1 MDKRIYLCLAH
12 MSGKEQGFIKEAFDT
27 NWVVPLGPNVNAFEE
42 ELESFVVE
50 NKKVVALS
58 AGTAAIHLALIQL
71 GVQAGDEV
79 GCQTFTFCAS
89 ANPVTYLGATPVF
102 VDSEEDTWNMSPV
115 LLEEAIKDRMAK
127 TGKKPKAIIPV
138 HLYGM
143 PAKIDEICAIAEK
156 YDIPV
161 LEDAAEALGS
171 EFKGH
176 KCGTFGTFGALSFN
190 GNKMI
195 TTSGGGALIV
205 ADEDAKKQT
214 MYYATQAREP
224 FPYYQHEHIGYNYR
238 INSKVE
244 LVQVPYARETIQPRT
259 YIKKDMIGTMNVP
272 KSFLVGNYYTNIN
285 SIVGKYSNYNTIIA
299 KGSLFYSDLV
309 VSGDE
314 LPDSAFADVPEGYT
328 VINYPVTIASTY
340 ANSMAPGSH
349 INIYYKS
356 LNDNGEVMFGKFIS
370 NIEVLDVKDSSGQHV
385 FENSDETRT
394 PAYMLFAVP
403 EETHLLLRKALY
415 LDDYDVELILIPNT
429 ATLTEKDTVTVSS
442 HDIEEFIN
450 SKTVFVSVDDL
461 PNITDK
467 VTENNTNTYN
477 NTNTN
482 NNTQTNG

>member
-1 MDKRIYLCLAH
+1 
-12 MSGKEQGFIKEAFDT
+12 
-27 NWVVPLGPNVNAFEE
+27 
-42 ELESFVVE
+42 
-50 NKKVVALS
+50 
-58 AGTAAIHLALIQL
+58 
-71 GVQAGDEV
+71 
-79 GCQTFTFCAS
+79 
-89 ANPVTYLGATPVF
+89 
-102 VDSEEDTWNMSPV
+102 
-115 LLEEAIKDRMAK
+115 
-127 TGKKPKAIIPV
+127 
-138 HLYGM
+138 
-143 PAKIDEICAIAEK
+143 
-156 YDIPV
+156 
-161 LEDAAEALGS
+161 
-171 EFKGH
+171 
-176 KCGTFGTFGALSFN
+176 
-190 GNKMI
+190 
-195 TTSGGGALIV
+195 
-205 ADEDAKKQT
+205 
-214 MYYATQAREP
+214 
-224 FPYYQHEHIGYNYR
+224 
-238 INSKVE
+238 
-244 LVQVPYARETIQPRT
+244 
-259 YIKKDMIGTMNVP
+259 MIGTMNVP

-467 VTENNTNTYN
+467 VTENNTKTDN

-482 NNTQTNG
+482 NNTKTNG